1 MDRSFTGRKQLV
13 VGGTS
18 GMGFETAKAV
28 LERGGSA
35 TPSGAL
41 IAQRS
46 PTEQSRGNGVEP
58 TWN

>member
-1 MDRSFTGRKQLV
+1 MHTLNILKKLDRWVTSRRK
-13 VGGTS
+13 
-18 GMGFETAKAV
+18 
-28 LERGGSA
+28 RP
-35 TPSGAL
+35 TPSGPL